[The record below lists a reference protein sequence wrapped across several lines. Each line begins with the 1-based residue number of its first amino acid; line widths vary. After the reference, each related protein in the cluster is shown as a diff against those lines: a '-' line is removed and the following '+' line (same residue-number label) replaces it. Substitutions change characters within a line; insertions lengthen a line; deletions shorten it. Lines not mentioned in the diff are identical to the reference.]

1 MKRIKI
7 MNNIKRFRKI
17 LRILVSFT
25 FLIINY
31 EFSIASD
38 VGVTGAQFLKIG
50 TGARP
55 MGMGGAFGA
64 IADDGYAAYWNPA
77 GFAQLESSY
86 LSTTYLDYFEDVD
99 FGYLGYAMPYRTWG
113 VIGLGISYL
122 TLGDIE
128 ARTGDTEQPTG
139 TFGADDI
146 CVTFSYARKE
156 MFSASLPGLDLGA
169 NLKLIKQKID
179 DETAQTAAVD
189 LGALYR
195 TQIEPLTIA
204 VNIQNI
210 GQGQKFI
217 KERDPLPLNVKVGGA
232 YRFLD
237 DTLITAV
244 EIDQYII
251 DQKMYAGLGCE
262 YWLMNLVALRTGY
275 RHGYHTDSLG
285 SVVGLTGGLSL
296 RAFNFQLDYA
306 FVPFGELGDTHR
318 FSLSAKF

>member
-1 MKRIKI
+1 MKVKVIG
-7 MNNIKRFRKI
+7 
-17 LRILVSFT
+17 
-25 FLIINY
+25 LIITTVLLTG
-31 EFSIASD
+31 SVVRGSD

-55 MGMGGAFGA
+55 MGMGGAFSA
-64 IADDGYAAYWNPA
+64 IADDGYAGYWNPA
-77 GFAQLESSY
+77 GFAQLTSAY

-99 FGYLGYAMPYRTWG
+99 FGYLGYALPCRMWG
-113 VIGLGISYL
+113 VLGLGLSYL

-128 ARTGDTEQPTG
+128 KRTGDTEQAIG

-146 CVTFSYARKE
+146 CVTFSYAKKE

-169 NLKLIKQKID
+169 NLKYIQQKID

-204 VNIQNI
+204 LNIQNI

-217 KERDPLPLNVKVGGA
+217 KERDPLPLNVKLGGA

-275 RHGYHTDSLG
+275 RHGYDTDSLG
-285 SVVGLTGGLSL
+285 SIVGLTGGLSL